1 MSLNMHKKQEIV
13 SKAGEIFNLPR
24 KESMLLQKRKDKDS
38 RYFKNKSI
46 RHYGKKKHLNNRTS
60 KITDKWKMQDL
71 KISKII
77 KNYKKWG
84 AIKVW
89 N

>member
-46 RHYGKKKHLNNRTS
+46 RQYGKKKHLNNRTS

-77 KNYKKWG
+77 KDYKKWG